1 MMPTQ
6 IDSEHIVIPQRIDS
20 AWNSIL
26 PGLQAMQER
35 EPCDW
40 DIDYIRDM
48 LDDGEAMLVVDPH
61 DATAFAVVELKPY
74 KYEPDELEL
83 FVHLVYHRGGNAI
96 ERFHERMESLAREG
110 CAKYMRFHSAR
121 PGMLKLVQP
130 HGYHWQSAEFVKEL

>member
-1 MMPTQ
+1 MTAPQ
-6 IDSEHIVIPQRIDS
+6 IESEHVFIPQRIEP
-20 AWNSIL
+20 AWDSIL
-26 PGLQAMQER
+26 PGLQEMQQR

-48 LDDGEAMLVVDPH
+48 LDEGEAMLVLDPQ
-61 DATAFAVVELKPY
+61 DPTAFAVVELKPY

-83 FVHLVYHRGGNAI
+83 FVHLVYHQGGEAI

-121 PGMLKLVQP
+121 PGMLRLVQP
-130 HGYHWQSAEFVKEL
+130 HGYHWQSAEYVKEL

>member
-48 LDDGEAMLVVDPH
+48 LDDGEAMLVIDPH

-83 FVHLVYHRGGNAI
+83 FIHLVYHQGGNAI